1 MLECVECISGSLD
14 KRAARGRLGVERV
27 KFREKG
33 PPAESSCGSASN
45 EKTSACHPTMSQQ
58 RIQPF
63 GENLSPKRRS
73 LDHVARA

>member
-1 MLECVECISGSLD
+1 MLECAECINGSLD
-14 KRAARGRLGVERV
+14 KRTARGRQGVERV

-33 PPAESSCGSASN
+33 SPAASSCGCASD
-45 EKTSACHPTMSQQ
+45 EKTAARYPTMSQQ

-73 LDHVARA
+73 LDHIARP